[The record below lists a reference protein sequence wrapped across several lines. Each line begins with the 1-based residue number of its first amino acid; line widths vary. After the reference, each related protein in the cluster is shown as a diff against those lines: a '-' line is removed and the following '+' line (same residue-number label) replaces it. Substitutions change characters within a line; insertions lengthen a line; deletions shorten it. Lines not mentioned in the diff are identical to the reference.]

1 VTGANPW
8 KSYLSLKYAFQM
20 GCFNMVISTLSSLS
34 RGHESFNIIPK
45 LVIEWLLGAKQDAR
59 LREKKEEGKVP
70 ESVKL
75 KSSIIFQNV
84 VEEKKE
90 EQAV

>member
-1 VTGANPW
+1 
-8 KSYLSLKYAFQM
+8 M

-34 RGHESFNIIPK
+34 KGHESFNIIPK
-45 LVIEWLLGAKQDAR
+45 LVIEWLLGAKHDAR
-59 LREKKEEGKVP
+59 LWEKKEEGKVP